1 MAAVGTWNWNDAHQG
16 YDYVIRFTF
25 PSGIDLT
32 GYTAEYQVRR
42 AAGAGGPAYV
52 TLTTGGSGI
61 TVGVDGAGL
70 HYVELTF
77 TDTQMNAIPRG
88 KSEQELKL
96 TSSGGSDD
104 YGFKGTVNN
113 GPKVIA

>member
-1 MAAVGTWNWNDAHQG
+1 MAAVGTWNWDDAHQG

-25 PSGIDLT
+25 PSGYSLT

-61 TVGVDGAGL
+61 TVGVDGSSL

-77 TDTQMNAIPRG
+77 TDTQMSSIPKG
-88 KSEQELKL
+88 TQHHELKL

-104 YGFKGTVNN
+104 YGFKGTVDI
-113 GPKVIA
+113 GPAVIA